1 MSALIAVHA
10 ASFMTSGIGKSGK
23 PCARFT
29 ALCMDAMRV
38 ISRMTDSVNVAVRRA
53 ASTVL
58 SSDFAECAT
67 DQLRGTRACSRFID
81 CLAHRSLGVARGVT
95 ERDERAN
102 RILGAGAVGPG
113 TPRTG

>member
-10 ASFMTSGIGKSGK
+10 AAFMTSGIGKSGK

-29 ALCMDAMRV
+29 ALGMEAMRV

-67 DQLRGTRACSRFID
+67 DQLRRAGSRSCFVD
-81 CLAHRSLGVARGVT
+81 CLTHCPLGVARRVT
-95 ERDERAN
+95 ERDE
-102 RILGAGAVGPG
+102 
-113 TPRTG
+113 